1 MKKYIGIIG
10 GIAAL
15 ILFTMVVL
23 NVSAKSMTDECL
35 PDGSCCEDVNAC
47 ACG

>member
-1 MKKYIGIIG
+1 MKKYMWIAG

-15 ILFTMVVL
+15 VFFTMVVL
-23 NVSAKSMTDECL
+23 NVSAKPMTDDCL